1 MIFEQIHILL
11 PQFLTMS
18 HSSSLTVLKTIY
30 DIDPTVLESGA
41 MALYKQNPTSLTS
54 ILDMLQALKSDV
66 RVKKCIFFQSFENLR
81 KSIYSIVSLIYI
93 VL

>member
-1 MIFEQIHILL
+1 MKQIHILL

-66 RVKKCIFFQSFENLR
+66 RVKKCFFFQVLR
-81 KSIYSIVSLIYI
+81 I
-93 VL
+93 

>member
-1 MIFEQIHILL
+1 M
-11 PQFLTMS
+11 
-18 HSSSLTVLKTIY
+18 LKTIY

-66 RVKKCIFFQSFENLR
+66 RVKKCFH
-81 KSIYSIVSLIYI
+81 V
-93 VL
+93 

>member
-66 RVKKCIFFQSFENLR
+66 RVKKMYFFQVLR
-81 KSIYSIVSLIYI
+81 I
-93 VL
+93 